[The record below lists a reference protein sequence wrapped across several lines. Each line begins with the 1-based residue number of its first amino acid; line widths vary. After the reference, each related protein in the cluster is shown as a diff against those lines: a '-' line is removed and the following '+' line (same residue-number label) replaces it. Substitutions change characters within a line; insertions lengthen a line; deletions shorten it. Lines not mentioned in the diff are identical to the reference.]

1 MENATKALIIAGA
14 ILVSILLV
22 TMGITLLSGA
32 NGLSDSNKNT
42 MNELDV
48 RQFNGRLSGGI
59 GDSVIGSDVIT
70 MLETVKAMKREDS
83 ELELTVTCAGKTDVD
98 EIISTI
104 KKTSRYSVEK
114 TEDAT
119 TGLITAIT
127 ITKK

>member
-14 ILVSILLV
+14 ILISILLV

-83 ELELTVTCAGKTDVD
+83 ELELTVTYATKTNED
-98 EIISTI
+98 EIISAI
-104 KKTSRYSVEK
+104 KKNSRYSVQK
-114 TEDAT
+114 TEDST
-119 TGLITAIT
+119 TGLINAIT